1 MLHSNSKYSW
11 NKTTHFHMACIS
23 ASVVLRKYEYM
34 ELVSNGSQIDESE
47 KGDQLDLQ
55 LGKS

>member
-1 MLHSNSKYSW
+1 
-11 NKTTHFHMACIS
+11 MACIS